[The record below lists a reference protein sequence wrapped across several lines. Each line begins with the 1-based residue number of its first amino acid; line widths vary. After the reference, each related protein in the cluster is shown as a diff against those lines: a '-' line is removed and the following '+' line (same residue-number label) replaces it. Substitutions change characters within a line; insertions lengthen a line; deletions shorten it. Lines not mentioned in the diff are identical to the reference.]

1 MVVHIKSTQVFALIR
16 QLSQITGRGANY
28 ISAAAHASSKI
39 SPLQGQ
45 AAALARPFDA
55 SELYGA
61 DGLPG

>member
-1 MVVHIKSTQVFALIR
+1 L
-16 QLSQITGRGANY
+16 
-28 ISAAAHASSKI
+28 
-39 SPLQGQ
+39 SPLQDQ